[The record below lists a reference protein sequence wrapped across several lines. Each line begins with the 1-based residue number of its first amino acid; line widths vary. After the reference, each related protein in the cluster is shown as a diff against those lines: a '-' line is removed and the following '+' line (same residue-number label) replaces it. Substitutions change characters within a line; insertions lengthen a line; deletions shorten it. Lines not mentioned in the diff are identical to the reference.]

1 MSATSSTK
9 KSAAPAASLSS
20 KLLAMRFMQREKEQS
35 ISQEIEQQEKKLQSE
50 AQWRVAAAGDAKTTT
65 LVGYVVVDTV
75 QSPITNASLQNRL
88 PALSVCRRSTSTPQV
103 TYESNYLLLTQ
114 GLGGKKRSLIKGTK
128 AVEKPKA
135 VIDADLP
142 TRSGPKRYTTPGEKL
157 DRLRKKPDGE
167 PSNTGKAKRTKH

>member
-1 MSATSSTK
+1 MSAPSSTK

-65 LVGYVVVDTV
+65 
-75 QSPITNASLQNRL
+75 
-88 PALSVCRRSTSTPQV
+88 TPQV

-157 DRLRKKPDGE
+157 DRLRKKPDSE
-167 PSNTGKAKRTKH
+167 PSSTGKAKRTKH